1 MQPAAPPDL
10 NSQPS
15 SSTTLASPRRAR
27 GRPSAEQA
35 AELREDF
42 LAAALQSFLERGYA
56 ATSIEAV
63 ARDAGVAK
71 ITIYRRY
78 ENKEALFHEV
88 VHRAVQNARASMQAT
103 LVRDDGDVRSALL
116 ALVERMYLSATDSA
130 TLALLRLVIAE
141 AVRFPQ
147 LAKALYAENRY
158 VLAPVVAYLA
168 DAHRSGRLHVPSP
181 ELAAVQLST
190 LAFGGVRFFISKP
203 LAGAAERRAWAEGI
217 VDLVMRGWAL
227 DAAPHAAS
235 HAGLDLPSV
244 EDGAQSV

>member
-10 NSQPS
+10 TLSPL
-15 SSTTLASPRRAR
+15 STSTLSPRRAR

-42 LAAALQSFLERGYA
+42 LAAALQSFLDRGYA

-103 LVRDDGDVRSALL
+103 LVRDDADVRSALL
-116 ALVERMYLSATDSA
+116 ELVERMYLSATDPA

-141 AVRFPQ
+141 AVRF
-147 LAKALYAENRY
+147 
-158 VLAPVVAYLA
+158 
-168 DAHRSGRLHVPSP
+168 P

-217 VDLVMRGWAL
+217 VDLVMRGWAP
-227 DAAPHAAS
+227 DAATHAAS
-235 HAGLDLPSV
+235 DASSGTPAIES
-244 EDGAQSV
+244 GAQSV